1 MTNEEKLAILA
12 DVVFDVDISEVK
24 PEVVLDEFEFWDSMS
39 KLSLVSV
46 FDRNFKKTLKGEDI
60 KSFKTVQD
68 ILNAMN

>member
-24 PEVVLDEFEFWDSMS
+24 PEVVLDEFEFWDSMA

>member
-39 KLSLVSV
+39 KLSLISV
-46 FDRNFKKTLKGEDI
+46 FDRNCKKTLKGEDI
-60 KSFKTVQD
+60 KQFKTIQD
-68 ILNAMN
+68 ILEAMN